1 MEMLIVMNKKH
12 KSVIIAVIILVM
24 LDFTTMI
31 AMIISPNLTFR
42 LIPLLVLIQI
52 VGFIAIAAIY
62 LLGNGD
68 SVELSGKDE
77 NTSSLKDWR
86 VWLLGWIA
94 MLFFFRALLAIAY
107 MAGHGWRGYQAVGPL
122 VGIIIS
128 CYLIYLIRSINN
140 GSRKKH

>member
-94 MLFFFRALLAIAY
+94 MLFFFEPSLQL
-107 MAGHGWRGYQAVGPL
+107 HTWL
-122 VGIIIS
+122 VMDGGGI
-128 CYLIYLIRSINN
+128 
-140 GSRKKH
+140 KP